1 MKVEK
6 LDYFGRG
13 IIRAKD
19 KIMFVENALEEEEVE
34 IRVLKEKKKYIEAEV
49 AFFQTKNKNR
59 VEPVC
64 PYYSSCGGC
73 MLMHMNPSYQSEFKR
88 RKVEEILSRTIG
100 EDITVSE
107 IVESSSYHYRNK
119 VTLHVE
125 DGRLGFYER
134 RTNQLIEIEKC
145 LLIREPIN
153 KMISRLREYVKKEK
167 GITKI
172 TIKLGNQTNEVMVLL
187 EGSIK
192 SYQEILPFLD
202 VLVVNNKVVSD
213 KKRITS
219 VIGKRKYLV
228 SKDSFF
234 QVNEEIT
241 EKLYEKILI
250 YIKKNKASNVLDLYC
265 GTGTIG
271 IYISPYVEKVVGVE
285 VVEEAIGDA
294 NQNKERNK
302 AFNVSFLL
310 GKVEDHLDIFKEDVD
325 TVIIDPPRKGLDSS
339 VVELL
344 KEKKIKTIL
353 YVSCNPITLGRD
365 LKKLGANYH
374 IVEVTP
380 FDMFPNTYHVECV
393 CVLNRR

>member
-13 IIRAKD
+13 IIREKD
-19 KIMFVENALEEEEVE
+19 KIIFVENALEEEEVE
-34 IRVLKEKKKYIEAEV
+34 VRVLKEKKKYIEAEV
-49 AFFQTKNKNR
+49 ALFKTKNKNR

-88 RKVEEILSRTIG
+88 RKVEEILSRAIG

-107 IVESSSYHYRNK
+107 VVESNFYHYRNK
-119 VTLHVE
+119 VVLHVE
-125 DGRLGFYER
+125 NGKFGFFEKK
-134 RTNQLIEIEKC
+134 TNHLIEMKEC
-145 LLIREPIN
+145 LLLKNPMNPILS
-153 KMISRLREYVKKEK
+153 ILREYVKKEK

-172 TIKLGNQTNEVMVLL
+172 TIKLGNQTNEVMILL
-187 EGSIK
+187 EGRVK

-202 VLVVNNKVVSD
+202 VLAINNKVVSD

-219 VIGKRKYLV
+219 IIGKKEYLV
-228 SKDSFF
+228 SKNSFF

-241 EKLYEKILI
+241 EKLYDKILF
-250 YIKKNKASNVLDLYC
+250 YIKKNKAENVLDLYC

-285 VVEEAIGDA
+285 VVEDAICDA

-310 GKVEDHLDIFKEDVD
+310 GKVEDHLDVFKEDID

-339 VVELL
+339 VVDLL
-344 KEKKIKTIL
+344 NEKKIKTIL

-374 IVEVTP
+374 IIEVTP

-393 CVLNRR
+393 CVLRLR

>member
-13 IIRAKD
+13 IIREKD
-19 KIMFVENALEEEEVE
+19 KIIFVENALEEEVEV
-34 IRVLKEKKKYIEAEV
+34 RVLKEKKKYMEAEV
-49 AFFQTKNKNR
+49 AFFKTKNKNR

-88 RKVEEILSRTIG
+88 RKVEEILSRGIG

-107 IVESSSYHYRNK
+107 VVESSFYHYRNK
-119 VTLHVE
+119 VVLHVE
-125 DGRLGFYER
+125 NGKFGFFEKK
-134 RTNQLIEIEKC
+134 TNHLIEMKEC
-145 LLIREPIN
+145 LLLKDSMNPILS
-153 KMISRLREYVKKEK
+153 ILREYVKKEK

-172 TIKLGNQTNEVMVLL
+172 TIKLGNQTNEVMILL
-187 EGSIK
+187 EGRVK

-202 VLVVNNKVVSD
+202 VLVINNKVVSD

-219 VIGKRKYLV
+219 IIGKKEYLV
-228 SKDSFF
+228 SKNSFF

-241 EKLYEKILI
+241 EKLYDKILF
-250 YIKKNKASNVLDLYC
+250 YIKKNKAENVLDLYC

-285 VVEEAIGDA
+285 VVEDAICDA

-310 GKVEDHLDIFKEDVD
+310 GKVEDHLDVFKEDID

-339 VVELL
+339 VVDLL
-344 KEKKIKTIL
+344 NEKKIKTIL

>member
-13 IIRAKD
+13 IIREKD
-19 KIMFVENALEEEEVE
+19 KIIFVENALEEEEVE
-34 IRVLKEKKKYIEAEV
+34 VRVLKEKKKYMEAEV
-49 AFFQTKNKNR
+49 AFFKTKNKNR

-73 MLMHMNPSYQSEFKR
+73 MLMHMNPSSQSEFKR
-88 RKVEEILSRTIG
+88 RKVEEILSRGIG

-107 IVESSSYHYRNK
+107 VVESSFYHYRNK
-119 VTLHVE
+119 VVLHVE
-125 DGRLGFYER
+125 NGKFGFFEKK
-134 RTNQLIEIEKC
+134 TNHLIEMKEC
-145 LLIREPIN
+145 LLLKDSMNPILS
-153 KMISRLREYVKKEK
+153 ILREYVKKEK

-172 TIKLGNQTNEVMVLL
+172 TIKLGNQTNEVMILL
-187 EGSIK
+187 EGRVK

-202 VLVVNNKVVSD
+202 VLVINNKVVSD

-219 VIGKRKYLV
+219 IIGKKEYLV
-228 SKDSFF
+228 SKNSFF

-241 EKLYEKILI
+241 EKLYDKILF
-250 YIKKNKASNVLDLYC
+250 YIKKNKAENVLDLYC

-285 VVEEAIGDA
+285 VVEDAICDA

-310 GKVEDHLDIFKEDVD
+310 GKVENHLDVFKEDID

-339 VVELL
+339 VVDLL
-344 KEKKIKTIL
+344 NEKKIKTIL

>member
-13 IIRAKD
+13 IIREKD
-19 KIMFVENALEEEEVE
+19 KIIFVENALEEEEVE
-34 IRVLKEKKKYIEAEV
+34 VRVLKEKKKYMEAEV
-49 AFFQTKNKNR
+49 AFFKTKNKNR

-88 RKVEEILSRTIG
+88 RKVEEILSRGIG

-107 IVESSSYHYRNK
+107 VVESSFYHYRNK
-119 VTLHVE
+119 VVLHVE
-125 DGRLGFYER
+125 NGKFGFFEKK
-134 RTNQLIEIEKC
+134 TNHLIEMKEC
-145 LLIREPIN
+145 LLLKDSMNPILS
-153 KMISRLREYVKKEK
+153 ILREYVKKEK

-172 TIKLGNQTNEVMVLL
+172 TIKLGNQTNEVMILL
-187 EGSIK
+187 EGRVK

-202 VLVVNNKVVSD
+202 VLVINNKVVSD

-219 VIGKRKYLV
+219 IIGKKEYLV
-228 SKDSFF
+228 SKNSFF

-241 EKLYEKILI
+241 EKLYDKILF
-250 YIKKNKASNVLDLYC
+250 YIKKNKAENVLDLYC

-285 VVEEAIGDA
+285 VVEDAICDA

-310 GKVEDHLDIFKEDVD
+310 GKVEDHLDVFKEDID

-339 VVELL
+339 VVDLL
-344 KEKKIKTIL
+344 NEKKIKTIL